1 MLDVIGLDIAV
12 RSEILFESTV
22 VTVSWWLSF
31 IDSTG
36 NTDGLLDTLDVVVT
50 FVVSLSLDELV
61 LQ

>member
-22 VTVSWWLSF
+22 VTVSWLSF

-36 NTDGLLDTLDVVVT
+36 NTDGLLDTFDVVVT
-50 FVVSLSLDELV
+50 FVASLSLDELV

>member
-22 VTVSWWLSF
+22 VTVSWLNF